1 MRQATSS
8 IFPMEVQIAGF
19 MTYWRTY
26 NMADDKQDISFEEAL
41 AKLNDIATKLQ
52 KNNWKKSI
60 YNYFSHI
67 PC

>member
-1 MRQATSS
+1 
-8 IFPMEVQIAGF
+8 
-19 MTYWRTY
+19 
-26 NMADDKQDISFEEAL
+26 MADNKQDISFEEAL

-52 KNNWKKSI
+52 KSNLKKSI